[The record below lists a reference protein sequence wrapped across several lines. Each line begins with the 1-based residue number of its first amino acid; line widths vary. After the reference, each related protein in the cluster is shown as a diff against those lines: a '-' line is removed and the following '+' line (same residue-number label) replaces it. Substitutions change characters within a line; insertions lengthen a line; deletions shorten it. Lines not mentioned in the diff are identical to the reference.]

1 MARRSQSSTA
11 RSEDTACYTGRPLF
25 HPGWWK
31 QLKTSQ
37 KWAFAAFI
45 LFYTLGLFLFCSSIT
60 TDIYFEH
67 TLQLIGLRRKDVP
80 DQAVSYN
87 LTTSN
92 GVGFWS
98 NVDYQDEDTIYSQQ
112 QKINEL
118 LHLHARIASELWM
131 FCTTRAHRAKAC
143 GNTAFVLLTLGLM
156 GLFSGY
162 VLMVFDRKLMIITTV
177 GCTTII
183 QASFALIYAAS
194 IEYNNCIID
203 RQVQSV
209 NENERRYTSYKGR
222 YFAPSM
228 NLNYQPLVGVLI
240 SYIFAFIP
248 MDVIGITLLVKYSR
262 NL

>member
-1 MARRSQSSTA
+1 MTRHSHSSVG
-11 RSEDTACYTGRPLF
+11 RSEDTACYTGGPIF

-37 KWAFAAFI
+37 KWAFVTFI
-45 LFYTLGLFLFCSSIT
+45 MFYTLGLFLFCSSIT
-60 TDIYFEH
+60 SDIYFEH
-67 TLQLIGLRRKDVP
+67 RLQLIGLRRKDVP

-87 LTTSN
+87 LTTRS

-98 NVDYQDEDTIYSQQ
+98 NVDYQDDHTVYSEQE
-112 QKINEL
+112 KVNAL

-131 FCTTRAHRAKAC
+131 FCTARAHRAKAC
-143 GNTAFVLLTLGLM
+143 GSTAFMLLTVGLI
-156 GLFSGY
+156 GLFTGY
-162 VLMVFDRKLMIITTV
+162 VLMIFDRKLMIITTV

-203 RQVQSV
+203 RQVQYI
-209 NENERRYTSYKGR
+209 NDNERRYTSYKGR
-222 YFAPSM
+222 YFAPAM
-228 NLNYQPLVGVLI
+228 VLEYRPLMGVLI

-248 MDVIGITLLVKYSR
+248 MDAIGVTLLVKNAK